1 MGEITSIVD
10 LLAALFRLFGLESNA
25 LIPAIALLMVFF
37 MIAFPIG
44 LLAQS
49 RRVRSGREGIVGET
63 GRAVTDVGA
72 EGRVY
77 VHSEYWNAKADA
89 PVTAGDRVRV
99 VSVDGMVL
107 RVERLA

>member
-44 LLAQS
+44 LLAQN
-49 RRVRSGREGIVGET
+49 RRIRGGQEGIIGEI

-77 VHSEYWNAKADA
+77 VHSEYWSATAEA
-89 PVTAGDRVRV
+89 PVSAGDQVRV
-99 VSVDGMVL
+99 VAVDRMVL
-107 RVERLA
+107 RVEKLT